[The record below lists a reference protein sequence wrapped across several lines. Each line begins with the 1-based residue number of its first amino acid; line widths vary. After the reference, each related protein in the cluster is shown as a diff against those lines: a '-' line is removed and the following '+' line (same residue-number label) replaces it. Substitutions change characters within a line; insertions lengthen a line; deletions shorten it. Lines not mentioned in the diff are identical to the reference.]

1 MVSVPVLVLISWWL
15 GYPVVAII
23 AAAFFVLVPVAA
35 LFVMRPPTSGIKRE
49 VDPRRVT
56 RGEAAQVH
64 LWKRNLSPLPS
75 VPLDATDRIG
85 HLTVDL
91 NIPATRPGGR
101 AEALYRFVT
110 TRRGHLEVGPVVL
123 SRRDPW
129 GLFHRIRETGDV
141 QEISVYPRVMQ
152 VAAPDIV
159 HRLSRDAGAA
169 EVTAGSD
176 RFHTLREYVV
186 GDELRKVHWPSS
198 ARTGTLMV
206 KQMVDSPRPK
216 LLLYCDC
223 AESEYSDPEFF
234 EQAIETTVSLA
245 HAIAATGVG
254 LAVAAGQ
261 GQFVVEI
268 NRAADLDTMLDASV
282 ALHSEATLTPVA
294 AVRATLLSTRATG
307 IVAVTGNGIALT
319 SVLAGLRSVVTQ
331 SEIYRLGCAQ
341 QQTVTRR
348 NQQIHDLQS
357 IDQLVAT
364 VHGPVKRAPR

>member
-1 MVSVPVLVLISWWL
+1 
-15 GYPVVAII
+15 
-23 AAAFFVLVPVAA
+23 
-35 LFVMRPPTSGIKRE
+35 
-49 VDPRRVT
+49 
-56 RGEAAQVH
+56 
-64 LWKRNLSPLPS
+64 
-75 VPLDATDRIG
+75 
-85 HLTVDL
+85 
-91 NIPATRPGGR
+91 
-101 AEALYRFVT
+101 
-110 TRRGHLEVGPVVL
+110 LEVGPVVL